1 MLLKRLS
8 TKLTLEMISS
18 GLVKEEDREVY
29 EYGIEVVAALLINF
43 LSSVVIFSVFGML
56 LEGLLFF
63 AVFFPIRTYS
73 GGHHMES
80 HLGCYILSMAIM
92 LIFVLCIRVI
102 PESGYL
108 IISLAFVAFSSLV
121 VILLSPVED
130 KNRPI
135 DEVERKVYRKKS
147 LRVLAV
153 ELLAFAGLLVLG
165 QERAALIIS
174 IAQAVTAV
182 SMLFALLS
190 RIVNI
195 RRKS

>member
-1 MLLKRLS
+1 
-8 TKLTLEMISS
+8 
-18 GLVKEEDREVY
+18 
-29 EYGIEVVAALLINF
+29 
-43 LSSVVIFSVFGML
+43 
-56 LEGLLFF
+56 
-63 AVFFPIRTYS
+63 
-73 GGHHMES
+73 MES

-174 IAQAVTAV
+174 MAQAVTAV

>member
-1 MLLKRLS
+1 M
-8 TKLTLEMISS
+8 
-18 GLVKEEDREVY
+18 
-29 EYGIEVVAALLINF
+29 
-43 LSSVVIFSVFGML
+43 
-56 LEGLLFF
+56 
-63 AVFFPIRTYS
+63 
-73 GGHHMES
+73 
-80 HLGCYILSMAIM
+80 
-92 LIFVLCIRVI
+92 
-102 PESGYL
+102 
-108 IISLAFVAFSSLV
+108 

-174 IAQAVTAV
+174 MAQAVTAV

-195 RRKS
+195 RRKVETIRELENHM